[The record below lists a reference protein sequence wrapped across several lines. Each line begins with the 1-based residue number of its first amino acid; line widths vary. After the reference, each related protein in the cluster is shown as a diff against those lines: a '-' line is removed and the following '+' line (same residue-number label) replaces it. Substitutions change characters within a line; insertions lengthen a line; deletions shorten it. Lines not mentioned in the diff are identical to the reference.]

1 MQQTLIHADIFF
13 YVTTIAVVVIGVI
26 LAFCL
31 FYLLRIIK
39 DASDIARKFRREAD
53 KVVADLDS
61 VREHVK
67 DRVSVSAILG
77 FLSGF
82 LRGQTKAKSTRTR
95 HKTEKDE

>member
-1 MQQTLIHADIFF
+1 METLIHADIFF
-13 YVTTIAVVVIGVI
+13 YVTTIAVVVLGVI

-31 FYLLRIIK
+31 FYILRILK
-39 DASDIARKFRREAD
+39 DASDIAHKFRREAD

-67 DRVSVSAILG
+67 DRVSISAVLG

-82 LRGQTKAKSTRTR
+82 LRGTTKAKNARTR
-95 HKTEKDE
+95 HKTEKE

>member
-1 MQQTLIHADIFF
+1 METLIHADIFF
-13 YVTTIAVVVIGVI
+13 YVTTIAVVVIGVV

-31 FYLLRIIK
+31 FYLLRILK
-39 DASDIARKFRREAD
+39 DASDIAHKFRREAD

-67 DRVSVSAILG
+67 DRVSVSAVLG

-82 LRGQTKAKSTRTR
+82 LRGTMKSKSSRPK
-95 HKTEKDE
+95 HKTEKTD